1 MRTSAPPILQSFF
14 DSGEKFSSPMKSK
27 DWLVIAKR
35 YNGADQNGYDEKIKK
50 AYDALKKNW

>member
-1 MRTSAPPILQSFF
+1 
-14 DSGEKFSSPMKSK
+14 MKSK